1 MPAAQGALTTCCNK
15 ISLNTWTEMVR
26 RKKRTI
32 ELEFR
37 VLKRLMNHTL
47 WEAFN
52 KWHWNHYA
60 TLKGLMTFQS

>member
-1 MPAAQGALTTCCNK
+1 
-15 ISLNTWTEMVR
+15 MVR

-37 VLKRLMNHTL
+37 VLKRLMSHTL

-60 TLKGLMTFQS
+60 TLKGLMTFQSRV

>member
-1 MPAAQGALTTCCNK
+1 
-15 ISLNTWTEMVR
+15 MVR

-32 ELEFR
+32 ELEFK
-37 VLKRLMNHTL
+37 VLNRLMNHTL

-60 TLKGLMTFQS
+60 TLKGLMTFQSKGLRKRVWSLGVGV